1 MNIFALMKKRILNNV
16 VLAVAALLAAGAY
29 SFAQAPAAL
38 EQRKAIESEYGVR
51 EAVLKYDT
59 RAEMMADENLLG
71 GEYYMYPLDDVKI
84 TPAPKGYRPVYISH
98 IGRHGAR
105 YGLGDSVYE
114 TVRKVLSD
122 AHQAG
127 KLTEAG
133 EDLYSRYEKFYPTV
147 ANRGGD
153 LTYEGQKQHR
163 FIAATMYNEFPEVFK
178 GKTKAA
184 VLSTAVPRVMLSMT
198 SFMDE
203 LKGLDKD
210 LTYSMDAGRVYL
222 PILEPD
228 GGQNPFRVKTQ
239 IPAEAKASAAAVQAS
254 LIDAKAFCSRYFN
267 DTDYLESA
275 FGMWQFESNL
285 RTVVV
290 GMQCLDVGQAD
301 TFSDIFTFDELF
313 GIWEVRNYNGYLYMG
328 RSPLTDNFG
337 CTKNAAIL
345 ENMIK
350 EADEDLASGEVQ
362 LRLRFSHDTAILP
375 LVSYMRLDNFGA
387 VVDDPKEVKNFWRS
401 DKVPMAANLQ
411 LIFYRGKRTPE
422 ILVKVLY
429 NGHEA
434 SLPIPQVAP
443 SFYSWTAFKEYY
455 GK

>member
-1 MNIFALMKKRILNNV
+1 MNILAQMKKRIHNKIV
-16 VLAVAALLAAGAY
+16 IAVAALLTAGTY

-51 EAVLKYDT
+51 EAVIKYDT
-59 RAEMMADENLLG
+59 RAEMMTDKNLLG
-71 GEYYMYPLDDVKI
+71 GEYYMYPSGDVKI
-84 TPAPKGYRPVYISH
+84 TSAPKGYKPVYISH

-105 YGLGDSVYE
+105 YGLGDGVYE
-114 TVRKVLSD
+114 AVRNVLSD
-122 AHQAG
+122 AHAAG
-127 KLTEAG
+127 KLTVAG

-153 LTYEGQKQHR
+153 LTIEGQKQHR
-163 FIAATMYNEFPEVFK
+163 FIATMMYKEFPEVFK
-178 GKTKAA
+178 GKTRAA
-184 VLSTAVPRVMLSMT
+184 VLSTAVPRVMLSMM
-198 SFMDE
+198 SFVDE
-203 LKGLDKD
+203 LRGLDRD
-210 LTYSMDAGRVYL
+210 LAYSVDAGRVYL
-222 PILEPD
+222 PVLEPD

-239 IPAEAKASAAAVQAS
+239 IPAEAKASSAALQTS
-254 LIDAKAFCSRYFN
+254 LIDPKAFCSRYFN
-267 DTDYLESA
+267 DTDYVESK

-290 GMQCLDVGQAD
+290 GMQCLDGEQKD

-345 ENMIK
+345 ENMIE

-387 VVDDPKEVKNFWRS
+387 VVDDPKEVKNYWRS

-411 LIFYRGKRTPE
+411 LIFYRSKRSPE

>member
-1 MNIFALMKKRILNNV
+1 MNVFALMKKIILNNI
-16 VLAVAALLAAGAY
+16 VLAVAALLAAGTY
-29 SFAQAPAAL
+29 SFAQAPVTL
-38 EQRKAIESEYGVR
+38 EQRLAVEAEYGVKD
-51 EAVLKYDT
+51 AVVKYDT
-59 RAEMMADENLLG
+59 RAEMMADKDLLG

-84 TPAPKGYRPVYISH
+84 TPAPKGYKPVYISH

-122 AHQAG
+122 AHKVG

-133 EDLYSRYEKFYPTV
+133 ENLYSRYEKFYPTV

-153 LTYEGQKQHR
+153 LTEEGQMQHR
-163 FIAATMYNEFPEVFK
+163 FIAATMYKEFPEVFK

-184 VLSTAVPRVMLSMT
+184 VLSTAVPRVMLSMM

-210 LTYSMDAGRVYL
+210 LTYSVDAGRVYL

-239 IPAEAKASAAAVQAS
+239 IPAEAKATSSAMQAA
-254 LIDAKAFCSRYFN
+254 LIDSKAFCSRYFN
-267 DTDYLESA
+267 DTDYLEST

-290 GMQCLDVGQAD
+290 GMQCLDGEQSD

-350 EADEDLASGEVQ
+350 DADSDLASGEVQ

-387 VVDDPKEVKNFWRS
+387 VVDDPKDVKNYWRS

-455 GK
+455 RN

>member
-1 MNIFALMKKRILNNV
+1 MNIFALMKKIIQNNI
-16 VLAVAALLAAGAY
+16 VLAVAALLAAGTY
-29 SFAQAPAAL
+29 SFAQAPVAL
-38 EQRKAIESEYGVR
+38 EQRMAIESEYGVK
-51 EAVLKYDT
+51 EAVVKFDT
-59 RAEMMADENLLG
+59 RAEMMADKNLLG
-71 GEYYMYPLDDVKI
+71 GEYYMYPSGDVKI
-84 TPAPKGYRPVYISH
+84 TSAPKGYKPVYISH

-105 YGLGDSVYE
+105 YGLGDGVYE
-114 TVRKVLSD
+114 AVRNVLSD
-122 AHQAG
+122 AHSAG

-133 EDLYSRYEKFYPTV
+133 EDLYSRYEKFYPAV

-153 LTYEGQKQHR
+153 LTGEGQKQLR
-163 FIAATMYNEFPEVFK
+163 FIAATMYKEFPEVFK
-178 GKTKAA
+178 GKTRAV
-184 VLSTAVPRVMLSMT
+184 VLSTAVPRVMLSMM

-203 LKGLDKD
+203 LRGLDRD
-210 LTYSMDAGRVYL
+210 LAYSVDAGRVYL
-222 PILEPD
+222 PVLEPD

-239 IPAEAKASAAAVQAS
+239 IPSEAKASSAALQTS
-254 LIDAKAFCSRYFN
+254 LIDPKAFCSRYFN
-267 DTDYLESA
+267 DTDYVESK

-290 GMQCLDVGQAD
+290 GMQCLDGERKD
-301 TFSDIFTFDELF
+301 MFSDIFTFDELF
-313 GIWEVRNYNGYLYMG
+313 GIWELRNYNGYLYMG

-345 ENMIK
+345 DNMIK
-350 EADEDLASGEVQ
+350 EADEDLASGDVQ

-387 VVDDPKEVKNFWRS
+387 VVHDPKEVKNYWRS

-411 LIFYRGKRTPE
+411 LVFYRGKRTPE

-429 NGHEA
+429 NGREA

-443 SFYSWTAFKEYY
+443 SLYSWTAFKEYY
-455 GK
+455 GN

>member
-1 MNIFALMKKRILNNV
+1 MNIFVLMKKRLLDNV
-16 VLAVAALLAAGAY
+16 VLAVAALLAAGTY
-29 SFAQAPAAL
+29 SFAQAPVAL
-38 EQRKAIESEYGVR
+38 EQRMAIESEYGVK
-51 EAVLKYDT
+51 EAVVKFDT
-59 RAEMMADENLLG
+59 RAEMMSDKNLLG
-71 GEYYMYPLDDVKI
+71 GEYFMYPSGDVKI
-84 TPAPKGYRPVYISH
+84 TSAPKGYKPVYVSH

-105 YGLGDSVYE
+105 YGLGDGVYE
-114 TVRKVLSD
+114 AVRNVLSD
-122 AHQAG
+122 AHAAG

-153 LTYEGQKQHR
+153 LTIEGQKQHR
-163 FIAATMYNEFPEVFK
+163 FIAAMMYKEFPEVFK
-178 GKTKAA
+178 GKTRAA
-184 VLSTAVPRVMLSMT
+184 VLSTAVPRVMLSMM

-228 GGQNPFRVKTQ
+228 GGQNPFRVKTR
-239 IPAEAKASAAAVQAS
+239 IPAEAKASAAALQAS

-267 DTDYLESA
+267 DTDYLEST

-290 GMQCLDVGQAD
+290 GMQCLDGEQAD

-313 GIWEVRNYNGYLYMG
+313 GIWELRNYNGYLYMG

-345 ENMIK
+345 DNMIK
-350 EADEDLASGEVQ
+350 EADEDLASGDIQ

-411 LIFYRGKRTPE
+411 LVFYRSKRTPE

>member
-1 MNIFALMKKRILNNV
+1 MKKIILKNI
-16 VLAVAALLAAGAY
+16 VLAVAALLAVGTY
-29 SFAQAPAAL
+29 SFAQTPATP
-38 EQRKAIESEYGVR
+38 EQRLAVEAEYGVKD
-51 EAVLKYDT
+51 AVVKYDT
-59 RAEMMADENLLG
+59 RSEMMADKNLLG
-71 GEYYMYPLDDVKI
+71 GEYYMYPLDEVSI
-84 TPAPKGYRPVYISH
+84 TPAPKGYKPVYISH

-105 YGLGDSVYE
+105 YGLGDGVYE
-114 TVRKVLSD
+114 AVRKVLSE
-122 AHQAG
+122 AHSAG
-127 KLTEAG
+127 KLTAAG
-133 EDLYSRYEKFYPTV
+133 EDLYSRYEKFYPSV

-153 LTYEGQKQHR
+153 LTVEGQKQHR
-163 FIAATMYNEFPEVFK
+163 FIAATMYKEFPEVFK
-178 GKTKAA
+178 GKTRAS
-184 VLSTAVPRVMLSMT
+184 VLSTAVPRVMLSMM

-210 LTYSMDAGRVYL
+210 LTYSVDAGRVYL
-222 PILEPD
+222 PVLEPD
-228 GGQNPFRVKTQ
+228 GGQNPYRVKTQ
-239 IPAEAKASAAAVQAS
+239 IPPEAKASAAEVQAS
-254 LIDAKAFCSRYFN
+254 LIDPKAFCSRYFN
-267 DTDYLESA
+267 DTDYLEST

-290 GMQCLDVGQAD
+290 GIQCLDGEQAD
-301 TFSDIFTFDELF
+301 KFSDIFTFDELF

-345 ENMIK
+345 ENIIK
-350 EADEDLASGEVQ
+350 EADKDLASGEVQ
-362 LRLRFSHDTAILP
+362 LSLRFSHDTAVLP
-375 LVSYMRLDNFGA
+375 LVSYMRLDNFGV

-411 LIFYRGKRTPE
+411 LIFYRGKRASE

-455 GK
+455 GSSVVRL

>member
-1 MNIFALMKKRILNNV
+1 MNIFALMKKIIQNNI
-16 VLAVAALLAAGAY
+16 VLAVAALLAAGTY
-29 SFAQAPAAL
+29 SFAQAPVAL
-38 EQRKAIESEYGVR
+38 EQRMAIESEYGVK
-51 EAVLKYDT
+51 EAVVKFDT
-59 RAEMMADENLLG
+59 RAEMMADKNLLG
-71 GEYYMYPLDDVKI
+71 GEYYMYPSGDVKI
-84 TPAPKGYRPVYISH
+84 TSAPKGYKPVYISH

-105 YGLGDSVYE
+105 YGLGDGVYE
-114 TVRKVLSD
+114 AVRNVLSD
-122 AHQAG
+122 AHSAG

-133 EDLYSRYEKFYPTV
+133 EDLYSRYEKFYPAV

-153 LTYEGQKQHR
+153 LTGEGQKQLR
-163 FIAATMYNEFPEVFK
+163 FIAATMYKEFPEVFK
-178 GKTKAA
+178 GKTRAA
-184 VLSTAVPRVMLSMT
+184 VLSTAVPRVMLSMM

-203 LKGLDKD
+203 LRGLDRD
-210 LTYSMDAGRVYL
+210 LAYSVDAGRVYL
-222 PILEPD
+222 PVLEPD

-239 IPAEAKASAAAVQAS
+239 IPAEAKASSAALQTS

-267 DTDYLESA
+267 DTDYVESK

-290 GMQCLDVGQAD
+290 GMQCLDGERKD
-301 TFSDIFTFDELF
+301 MFSDIFTFDELF
-313 GIWEVRNYNGYLYMG
+313 GIWELRNYNGYLYMG

-345 ENMIK
+345 DNMIK
-350 EADEDLASGEVQ
+350 EADEDLASGDVQ

-387 VVDDPKEVKNFWRS
+387 VVDDPKEVKNYWRS

-411 LIFYRGKRTPE
+411 LVFYRCKRSTE

-429 NGHEA
+429 NGREA

-443 SFYSWTAFKEYY
+443 SFYSWTAFKEYF